1 MDVTIQ
7 GYDEPVEVSGK
18 KLDSAARRQWVR
30 ERNSDRKKAGNK
42 VSDLTHNRYFESIPV
57 PEIDAILVAHGFS
70 ALEQGRP
77 HKRRRGPGRVSY
89 DDVVQNGVGPLRNRR
104 VPRSVSRYQK
114 RRGARRQNS

>member
-18 KLDSAARRQWVR
+18 KLDNAARRQWVR

-70 ALEQGRP
+70 ALEPAIYCGRE
-77 HKRRRGPGRVSY
+77 GRI
-89 DDVVQNGVGPLRNRR
+89 NEGVGRGVFLTMTWYKME
-104 VPRSVSRYQK
+104 SGRYEIV
-114 RRGARRQNS
+114 AYLAL